1 MLNVNMM
8 CPQNNRCSGVGIGIL
23 PLLPP
28 SESSTRSTSAAGSPA
43 SQSKH
48 STHSNLGRHLSARNQ
63 HFVGL
68 LDDDLASVSS
78 NTPPPSS
85 PSEHSPN
92 SMATTLPMIA
102 TDEEGQLI
110 FDFSAP
116 GDLDDALDLV
126 HIRRHESS
134 DSKHMNDHRVL
145 PSSLAMNLTT
155 RLAKKSQEQEQ
166 LMAAP
171 FPVPPCK
178 QPQTNNAAFT
188 LTPSFFALPPQP
200 SVSNSPE
207 NSEPSS
213 PFPFAP
219 PVPTTTGLGVGL
231 PSLAMSRSPRS
242 SDNNSRT
249 TPTPSNFN
257 SPTPSLDGHRRSI
270 SPTSNPPSPLT
281 TPHAS
286 PTFTIPTHMHT
297 HARPKEPHPHAPG
310 PLAALHLQH
319 LQNQPFSPQLSGVPS
334 PSLAPPSPLSLYPPE
349 HSSTTINCV
358 MSSAPANPG
367 GFFSQK
373 RGHAKQRSNGG
384 TPVIRPTSPI
394 VKPLKS

>member
-1 MLNVNMM
+1 MM
-8 CPQNNRCSGVGIGIL
+8 CPQNRCSGVGIGIL

-28 SESSTRSTSAAGSPA
+28 SESSTRSTSAASSPA
-43 SQSKH
+43 SYSKHIPH
-48 STHSNLGRHLSARNQ
+48 STHSHLGRHLSAKNQ

-78 NTPPPSS
+78 ITPPPSS

-92 SMATTLPMIA
+92 STVTPLPMIA

-116 GDLDDALDLV
+116 GDLDDPLDLV

-134 DSKHMNDHRVL
+134 DSKHVNDHSTFP
-145 PSSLAMNLTT
+145 PSHAVNLTAK
-155 RLAKKSQEQEQ
+155 LAKESQKQEQ

-171 FPVPPCK
+171 FPVPPPE
-178 QPQTNNAAFT
+178 QSHTNNAAFT
-188 LTPSFFALPPQP
+188 LTPSFFALTSQP
-200 SVSNSPE
+200 SIPDSPD

-219 PVPTTTGLGVGL
+219 PVPTTTGLGIEL
-231 PSLAMSRSPRS
+231 PSLSMSRNPS
-242 SDNNSRT
+242 SGDNSSKT
-249 TPTPSNFN
+249 TPAPSNFG
-257 SPTPSLDGHRRSI
+257 SPTPSLDGHNAPT
-270 SPTSNPPSPLT
+270 SPTSNSTSPIT

-286 PTFTIPTHMHT
+286 PALTVSMSTQTRV
-297 HARPKEPHPHAPG
+297 RPKDSQSRVPG

-319 LQNQPFSPQLSGVPS
+319 LQNPPFVPQLSGVPS

-349 HSSTTINCV
+349 SSTTINCV
-358 MSSAPANPG
+358 MSNAPANPG
-367 GFFSQK
+367 GFFSD
-373 RGHAKQRSNGG
+373 RRRSGPHTKQRSSSGA
-384 TPVIRPTSPI
+384 PIIRPTSPI